1 MPRRRKGLTDEAIN
15 QAKIALANFRA
26 MQPTLTAYARLLTGN
41 PRARVVADKTSN
53 GSTDGTIIFYRPPI
67 SLGKLIAHQSYLC
80 DRRNELGLMTC
91 EACAQREEVLVT
103 IYHEIAHIWFKSF
116 PDITDA
122 DKATAIREAINEL
135 GTKYADKIKARIAM
149 HGSKVNFM
157 VLAGVVS
164 SFLPILLNCLE
175 DARVNRMLFK
185 ALPGVE
191 MMFDAD
197 TACIFD
203 LGVEGAQEDGTWG
216 KSQWRDAP
224 LNHQATIGV
233 FCMASGYNF
242 ESWLNPFVVKDL
254 NDEQLKDL
262 VDQVIAAGTA
272 REIFQLSFPILARL
286 RELGY
291 CRSSADPDD
300 DWTPPFKEP
309 DEDEQ
314 PPALSAPSAGT
325 DSDDDASED
334 EDDGEPESG
343 DPDTEE
349 GDEAGSGESGGDSD
363 DPADQT
369 AGSSGGDSEGDAGEG
384 EPEPGDGDEVDE
396 EPDGSSES
404 GSSAAG
410 PSEADDGSDG
420 EPAGGDDDSGDSG
433 SDAGSPGKS
442 EDEVPASDDSG
453 DATGDVSPGESSD
466 SSGDLDG
473 DGAGGGGLER
483 LPGEDRGEPG
493 DDESGDSGDDS
504 GSGDS
509 DGEDADLSDDDVE
522 PIDTGDWHS
531 AGMDDSDDDRP
542 VRPNLPWGEAIE
554 VIQVLA
560 DMGGHEVPHTHGDD
574 DSEPGHVHHE
584 PDDEDGDQVITAV
597 MVSEEYFERPSKHVT
612 GVEVHVEGVSDIFDE
627 GHAGSWGA
635 RRRIGAAGSYEPP
648 ESILGPALLRARM
661 VFAENARGRNEIGL
675 RQGRV
680 HSPSIGRK
688 APVGESDFF
697 RKRRLPGRTSYFV
710 GIGVD
715 VSGSTMGTKID
726 LIKQV
731 AMAEAELLNRLG
743 IPFFMYG
750 HSGSGWGEMTLDMIE
765 FKSPD
770 EPWNDV
776 TRKRLANIGPQA
788 CNLDGHTF
796 SFYRKMLEK
805 RREQT
810 KILHYYTDGAMP
822 LENFDE
828 ELEILKK
835 ELVLYKQ
842 QGITVRGVG
851 VRTDSP
857 REHGLHTVIV
867 ESQADVFKVVEDLEQ
882 ALTGR

>member
-1 MPRRRKGLTDEAIN
+1 MPRRRKGLTDEAIE
-15 QAKIALANFRA
+15 QAKVALANFRA

-41 PRARVVADKTSN
+41 PKARVVADKASN
-53 GSTDGTIIFYRPPI
+53 GSTDGTIIYYRPPI
-67 SLGKLIAHQSYLC
+67 SLGKKITHQSFKC
-80 DRRNELGLMTC
+80 DRRNDLGLMEC
-91 EACAQREEVLVT
+91 PACAQREEVLVT
-103 IYHEIAHIWFKSF
+103 IYHEIAHIWFESF
-116 PDITDA
+116 QGITDA
-122 DKATAIREAINEL
+122 DKALAIREAITEL

-164 SFLPILLNCLE
+164 PFLPIILNCLE

-254 NDEQLKDL
+254 NDDQLKAL

-314 PPALSAPSAGT
+314 PPAPPAPSAGT
-325 DSDDDASED
+325 DSDDDAPET
-334 EDDGEPESG
+334 EDDAESESDEPGDGE
-343 DPDTEE
+343 
-349 GDEAGSGESGGDSD
+349 GSASEPGESGGDTD
-363 DPADQT
+363 DPAEQA
-369 AGSSGGDSEGDAGEG
+369 AGGDGSDSEGDTDEG
-384 EPEPGDGDEVDE
+384 EPEPGDGDEVDGE
-396 EPDGSSES
+396 
-404 GSSAAG
+404 A
-410 PSEADDGSDG
+410 ADDADSGAGSAGREANDDDAEGAPEGEDEGASGAGADAGEAGDSSDDIQEDDLHPGDRGSD
-420 EPAGGDDDSGDSG
+420 PDSD
-433 SDAGSPGKS
+433 
-442 EDEVPASDDSG
+442 SDDSAG
-453 DATGDVSPGESSD
+453 VRDGETAG
-466 SSGDLDG
+466 SGLDG
-473 DGAGGGGLER
+473 
-483 LPGEDRGEPG
+483 LPSADRGDQDDDEPG
-493 DDESGDSGDDS
+493 DPGDDS
-504 GSGDS
+504 DDELA
-509 DGEDADLSDDDVE
+509 DGEDDSVE
-522 PIDTGDWHS
+522 PIETGDWHS

-560 DMGGHEVPHTHGDD
+560 DMGGHEVPHTHGED

-584 PDDEDGDQVITAV
+584 PEDEDGDQVITAV
-597 MVSEEYFERPSKHVT
+597 MVSEEYFERPSKNVT
-612 GVEVHVEGVSDIFDE
+612 GVQVHVEGVSDIFNE
-627 GHAGSWGA
+627 PYAGSWSS
-635 RRRIGAAGSYEPP
+635 RRRIGATGNYTPP
-648 ESILGPALLRARM
+648 ESILGPALLRARV

-688 APVGESDFF
+688 APVGEGDFF

-743 IPFFMYG
+743 IPFFVYG
-750 HSGSGWGEMTLDMIE
+750 HSGSGWSDMQLDMIE
-765 FKSPD
+765 FKSAD
-770 EPWNDV
+770 EPWNDT
-776 TRKRLANIGPQA
+776 TRARLANIGPQA
-788 CNLDGHTF
+788 CNLDGHTLQ
-796 SFYRKMLEK
+796 FYRKQLEK
-805 RREQT
+805 RREEI

-828 ELEILKK
+828 ELVILREEILRYRQRQI
-835 ELVLYKQ
+835 VLA
-842 QGITVRGVG
+842 GVG

-857 REHGLHTVIV
+857 KEHGLPTVIV
-867 ESQADVFKVVEDLEQ
+867 ESQADVIKVVEDLEQ
-882 ALTGR
+882 WLTRR